1 MAAENRCVYCGK
13 AASAYSLISDGEE
26 RKIFLCPACYHKM
39 FAAQE
44 GREEKDK
51 KVCPSCGTS
60 PEDYRRTGLW
70 GCPDCYRV
78 FREELLST
86 LRSVQGKL
94 RHEGKRPLAPTTDL
108 KLVLRRIRLKEQL
121 EQAIRD
127 KNYAYADELT
137 EELSKLTRQ
146 NRGA

>member
-1 MAAENRCVYCGK
+1 M
-13 AASAYSLISDGEE
+13 
-26 RKIFLCPACYHKM
+26 
-39 FAAQE
+39 
-44 GREEKDK
+44 
-51 KVCPSCGTS
+51 
-60 PEDYRRTGLW
+60 
-70 GCPDCYRV
+70 
-78 FREELLST
+78 
-86 LRSVQGKL
+86 QGKL